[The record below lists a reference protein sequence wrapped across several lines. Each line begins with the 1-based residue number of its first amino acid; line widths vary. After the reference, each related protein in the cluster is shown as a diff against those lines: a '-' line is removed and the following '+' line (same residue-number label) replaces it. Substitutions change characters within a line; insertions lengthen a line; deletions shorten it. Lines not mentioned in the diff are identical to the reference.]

1 MTTKIS
7 GDTGIDVAQLRPA
20 DGDPVAMTIAADGKV
35 AFPQVPSFLAGQASA
50 TTFTLDTFTKVK
62 FDSEVADVGG
72 NYDPVL
78 SRFVVPVTGAYL
90 FCYSVSQGNA
100 ITGTTPQFAI
110 NLRKN
115 GDANSVV
122 GQASAVMLN
131 NSFLPAC
138 AGSTLIRLTAGD
150 YVEVFGITLGV
161 TGTPMIS
168 SFAGIFSGQWMGN

>member
-100 ITGTTPQFAI
+100 ITGTT
-110 NLRKN
+110 
-115 GDANSVV
+115 
-122 GQASAVMLN
+122 AVMLN